1 MNNPKVSIII
11 PVYNVEKYLE
21 ECLDSII
28 SQTLQDIEIICI
40 NDGSTDNSLTILQ
53 KYAQKDFRI
62 TIIDKQNE
70 GVSAARNDG
79 INAAKGEYITF
90 VDGDDYLKLNACEDI
105 YNHIKNNKPDICV
118 YGNMLFNNNKTKNE
132 PTLLNTL
139 KELQYND
146 NFSLSELI
154 LKLGDQVTNHW
165 YKRDFLHKNK
175 LKFPLG
181 LVVSE
186 DGIFNIKCFLKNP
199 TVKLISESYYIYR
212 YFREGSTTTSS
223 ISLDRVL
230 EQKRYCD
237 RSDFYIQIPKEQKM
251 IVDLKIVKSL
261 IYRYSL
267 LNNQKKPE
275 NLKYLCDYKKYL
287 NENYNED
294 LLLDYIEYKNLSK
307 LINQEIINNKNNL
320 IKEKDEAIKSK
331 ENVIKNKNIEIQTLK
346 QQMSDLSRKLKKK
359 KRKYKRYK
367 RISIL
372 LMVVLVLYF
381 LANIVIR

>member
-1 MNNPKVSIII
+1 MTVIDNQINEAIF
-11 PVYNVEKYLE
+11 
-21 ECLDSII
+21 
-28 SQTLQDIEIICI
+28 IE
-40 NDGSTDNSLTILQ
+40 
-53 KYAQKDFRI
+53 
-62 TIIDKQNE
+62 
-70 GVSAARNDG
+70 
-79 INAAKGEYITF
+79 
-90 VDGDDYLKLNACEDI
+90 
-105 YNHIKNNKPDICV
+105 
-118 YGNMLFNNNKTKNE
+118 
-132 PTLLNTL
+132 TL
-139 KELQYND
+139 KKLENNENLT
-146 NFSLSELI
+146 LSELI
-154 LKLGDQVTNHW
+154 LKLGDNVWNHW

-267 LNNQKKPE
+267 LNNQIKPE

-320 IKEKDEAIKSK
+320 IKEKDE
-331 ENVIKNKNIEIQTLK
+331 VIKNKNIEIQTLK
-346 QQMSDLSRKLKKK
+346 QQMSDLSGKLKKK
-359 KRKYKRYK
+359 KRKYKKYK
-367 RISIL
+367 KISIL
-372 LMVVLVLYF
+372 LVVVLIMYTLF
-381 LANIVIR
+381 LIIL